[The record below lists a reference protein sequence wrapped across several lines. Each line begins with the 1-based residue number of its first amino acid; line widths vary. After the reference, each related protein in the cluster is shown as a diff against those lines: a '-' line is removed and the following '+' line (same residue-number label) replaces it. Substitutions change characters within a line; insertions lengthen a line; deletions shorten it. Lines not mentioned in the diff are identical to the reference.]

1 MSNKVDGEIVDN
13 ISFDS
18 LSVSAAF
25 IKRQKA
31 LKLKDGTEMPFA
43 NPEYFEFKNSVDGR
57 KKLAESDIDK
67 NFKNAVMCVWGDQ
80 PTVETRNV

>member
-1 MSNKVDGEIVDN
+1 MATKVDGEIVDN
-13 ISFDS
+13 ISFDCLNVNS
-18 LSVSAAF
+18 AF

-31 LKLKDGTEMPFA
+31 LRLKDGTEMPFA
-43 NPEYFEFKNSVDGR
+43 NPEYFEFKNSADDR

-80 PTVETRNV
+80 PTVETRN